1 MCEEPKVYQEV
12 SRRARKAH
20 ACSECR
26 LTISPG
32 ERYVRCSSLGDSWD
46 DWPMC
51 VTCSAVKDAWYAL
64 GRAER
69 IEVGCWE
76 VGTMWEAIQEWIE
89 ERLYI
94 LMVREREMA
103 RKNHS
108 TTQVWATQPGSW

>member
-1 MCEEPKVYQEV
+1 MCDRPKVYQEV

-20 ACSECR
+20 ECSECR
-26 LTISPG
+26 LTIAQG

-64 GRAER
+64 GRSER

-76 VGTMWEAIQEWIE
+76 VGVMWEAIREWIG
-89 ERLYI
+89 ERPFVLAD
-94 LMVREREMA
+94 RERMRALAA
-103 RKNHS
+103 RKAG
-108 TTQVWATQPGSW
+108 TVAA